1 MNLRDWRKNL
11 KHIFINI
18 DKNKISTYQNIQKN
32 KPTAVLFHGFGGN
45 YFGLTPLG
53 FELSKKYSIII
64 CELPAHGK
72 SSLETFEK
80 IEDFQKFYTKLINKL
95 NKHNTIDLIVA
106 HSFSCYFVSDPEISK
121 KIPTVIINPVFS
133 PSPSFLA
140 GMKAC
145 SNSKTIMVLS
155 NLPVFSPLKVAL
167 IQKKWSL
174 EAIKNVFQNM
184 FFCQHSPKRLL
195 SQKKNI
201 SIALNANNFSD
212 KNFVKIAF
220 IGKNDSTVEPFCEKR
235 FKEIFPKAISKVVP
249 KTGHLLPMENPKD
262 IAEIILKTIK

>member
-1 MNLRDWRKNL
+1 MNLKDWRKNL

-72 SSLETFEK
+72 SSLDTFEK
-80 IEDFQKFYTKLINKL
+80 IEDFQKFYIKLINNLSKN
-95 NKHNTIDLIVA
+95 NKIHLIVA
-106 HSFSCYFVSDPEISK
+106 HSFSAYIASNPEISK
-121 KIPTVIINPVFS
+121 RIPTVVINPVFS
-133 PSPSFLA
+133 PSSSFLA

-155 NLPVFSPLKVAL
+155 NLPIFSPLKIAL

-184 FFCQHSPKRLL
+184 FFCQNSPKKLL
-195 SQKKNI
+195 SQKKTI
-201 SIALNANNFSD
+201 PIALSDNNFSN
-212 KNFVKIAF
+212 KNFIKIAF
-220 IGKNDSTVEPFCEKR
+220 IGKNDSTVEPFCEKNLKR
-235 FKEIFPKAISKVVP
+235 SSQKLFQKSYQKPVIYYPW
-249 KTGHLLPMENPKD
+249 KTLKILLR
-262 IAEIILKTIK
+262 